1 MISHLW
7 GMDMKENN
15 IGQALCVTD
24 RSSARITGVEEV
36 ISYDENN
43 IVMQT
48 NLGQLTLDGEGLNIV
63 QLNLGE
69 GIVSVEGR
77 VNALYYTE
85 EREKHTLFSRLF
97 G

>member
-1 MISHLW
+1 
-7 GMDMKENN
+7 MKENKGN
-15 IGQALCVTD
+15 QSVSVTD
-24 RSSARITGVEEV
+24 RSSAVLTGVEEV

-48 NLGQLTLDGEGLNIV
+48 SLGQLTLDGEGLNIV

-77 VNALYYTE
+77 IDALYYME
-85 EREKHTLFSRLF
+85 QRERKSLFSRIF

>member
-1 MISHLW
+1 
-7 GMDMKENN
+7 MKENKES
-15 IGQALCVTD
+15 GTLSVTD
-24 RSSARITGVEEV
+24 RSSATVTGVEEV

-48 NLGQLTLDGEGLNIV
+48 SLGQLTLDGEGLNIV

-77 VNALYYTE
+77 IDALYYME
-85 EREKHTLFSRLF
+85 QREHRSLFSRIF

>member
-1 MISHLW
+1 
-7 GMDMKENN
+7 MKENK
-15 IGQALCVTD
+15 GTQSVSLTD
-24 RSSARITGVEEV
+24 RTSLELTGVEEV

-43 IVMQT
+43 IVVT
-48 NLGQLTLDGEGLNIV
+48 TSLGQLTLDGEGLNIV

-77 VNALYYTE
+77 IDALYYME
-85 EREKHTLFSRLF
+85 QRERKSLFSRIF

>member
-1 MISHLW
+1 
-7 GMDMKENN
+7 MKENKGN
-15 IGQALCVTD
+15 QSVSVTD
-24 RSSARITGVEEV
+24 RSSAVLTGVEEV

-48 NLGQLTLDGEGLNIV
+48 CLGQLTLDGEGLNIV

-77 VNALYYTE
+77 IDALYYME
-85 EREKHTLFSRLF
+85 QRERKSLFSRIF

>member
-1 MISHLW
+1 
-7 GMDMKENN
+7 MKENKGN
-15 IGQALCVTD
+15 QSVSVTD
-24 RSSARITGVEEV
+24 RSSAVLTGVEEV

-48 NLGQLTLDGEGLNIV
+48 SLGQLTLDGEGLNIV

-77 VNALYYTE
+77 IDALYYME
-85 EREKHTLFSRLF
+85 QREKRSLFSRIF

>member
-1 MISHLW
+1 
-7 GMDMKENN
+7 MKENKGN
-15 IGQALCVTD
+15 QSVSLTD
-24 RSSARITGVEEV
+24 RTSAQLTGVEEV

-48 NLGQLTLDGEGLNIV
+48 SLGQLTLDGKGLNIV

-69 GIVSVEGR
+69 GIVSVEGHID
-77 VNALYYTE
+77 ALYYME
-85 EREKHTLFSRLF
+85 NREKRSLFSRIF